1 MVTIGF
7 VSMLCKLL
15 QQRLLAKTSHT
26 NFLSYM
32 TATVIIKCL
41 YRVACCDKNKQRS
54 DDELTFSVGI
64 ICGWK

>member
-15 QQRLLAKTSHT
+15 QQRLLARTSHT

-32 TATVIIKCL
+32 TAAVIIKCL
-41 YRVACCDKNKQRS
+41 QRVARCDENRPRS

-64 ICGWK
+64 ICG